1 MSEAQ
6 EFGGPINRPAHN
18 ARQVTPGE
26 ALTNAQPSG
35 AGVDFLG
42 LNQQMQGAPAASAPA
57 PAPAATPEQSWLM
70 EVTESAPRP
79 LAPAAQELAPSPTAA
94 SLLNASWREE
104 TPEPRRSRWLIPV
117 ASGAVLS
124 ALGVIGLPLLR
135 RDPAPVPAP
144 STLTRPSPVAST
156 GPAAPSTLDESAL
169 AALNGEPQLEPVAP
183 DAKLDRPERPRPG
196 RGGAQLAQVGGR
208 SEAPVNAPEPGS
220 SFVAPKDVIDPS
232 GVWTVTSGDAD
243 SSQDSDGDIDT
254 SETIDGSPEGVTTSA
269 PDSASAASE
278 GVLVGECEPHAP
290 RRAGLPTGVEVDWDR
305 LVWIA
310 RASEVDASNT
320 ATETASEAP
329 ESAVASSPKPS
340 QQDQGIARAV
350 DAWNSAEAEDDQ
362 DAVAAAPEA
371 SERESDEQP
380 VEESV
385 SSPEVITVA
394 EVEPSVEEAP
404 PAVDQTSSDEVAT
417 VESSPVAPPVGAPSE
432 VAIAPVE
439 PVEATPES
447 APEQDESAVEELTAP
462 SEEAVASSAPEAE
475 ASAEPVS
482 AAPSARV
489 KVLARGSGRAI
500 ERRLAAERRQARRQ
514 KQGAEEGELPLEVE
528 TDAAASS
535 ALATPI
541 SPEIPSV
548 DPVELAR
555 AAAIEVASTSPESQ
569 APVTQP
575 ALPPSE
581 KPAESPAHTE
591 SVEVATVEAPQAPAQ
606 PAAESSSTPVAPP
619 ASEVAV
625 APQAPAESEVK
636 VATPAS
642 EASAVSQAAPVAANV
657 PAETETAARLIE
669 PEPQRVLQVA
679 TAADL
684 EKVWSGETIPLEAI
698 SGKTTLA
705 TPEIGMTR
713 VVFHTGEVFEGELV
727 ALGEGRLWLRNSVGR
742 IALDGARVKSAQRI
756 APGAALNSQAA
767 QAKKLAGLPR
777 ARVKTPGGVLHGRVL
792 ERNERVTTI
801 IIPSGARVVLDSRT
815 VEVLE
820 DVPLV
825 QIRP

>member
-70 EVTESAPRP
+70 EVTESAPRS

-135 RDPAPVPAP
+135 RDPAPAPAP
-144 STLTRPSPVAST
+144 STLTRPTPVAST

-220 SFVAPKDVIDPS
+220 SFVAPNDVIDPS

-278 GVLVGECEPHAP
+278 GVLVGECEPNAP
-290 RRAGLPTGVEVDWDR
+290 RRAGLPASVEVDWDR

-310 RASEVDASNT
+310 RASEVDASD
-320 ATETASEAP
+320 TASETTSDAP
-329 ESAVASSPKPS
+329 ESAVASSPKPN

-350 DAWNSAEAEDDQ
+350 DAWNSAEAEDGQ
-362 DAVAAAPEA
+362 VVAAAPEA
-371 SERESDEQP
+371 SEHESDEQP
-380 VEESV
+380 VDESAN
-385 SSPEVITVA
+385 SPEVITVA
-394 EVEPSVEEAP
+394 EVEPRVEEAP
-404 PAVDQTSSDEVAT
+404 RAVAQTSAEEVAA
-417 VESSPVAPPVGAPSE
+417 VESSPVAQPVAAPSE
-432 VAIAPVE
+432 VAIA

-447 APEQDESAVEELTAP
+447 APEQDESAVEVLTAP
-462 SEEAVASSAPEAE
+462 SEEAVASSAPEAD

-482 AAPSARV
+482 AEPGARV

-514 KQGAEEGELPLEVE
+514 KQGAEEAELPLEVE
-528 TDAAASS
+528 TDADASS
-535 ALATPI
+535 ALASPI

-548 DPVELAR
+548 DPLELAR

-575 ALPPSE
+575 ASPPSE
-581 KPAESPAHTE
+581 KPAESPAHAE
-591 SVEVATVEAPQAPAQ
+591 SVAVAAVEAPQAPAQ
-606 PAAESSSTPVAPP
+606 PAAESTSTPVAPQ

-642 EASAVSQAAPVAANV
+642 EAPAVSQAAPVAANV
-657 PAETETAARLIE
+657 PAETEAAARPIE

-698 SGKTTLA
+698 SGKSTLA

-756 APGAALNSQAA
+756 APGAALSSQAA